1 MSFIRILKLI
11 KIKKSFKKWSKFFKE
26 IAYQIHFV
34 NLGVKTGFLWDF
46 GVTIDFNLFNLFILE
61 LIEIGLTSNSL
72 KVVTLLDEIF
82 LINYKMESPEF
93 VFVDVTKNSKPKIIE
108 ENNSENIWYMN
119 FIHENSGSI
128 SKLIPPENSCI
139 PSLIG
144 ILIGFPVI
152 YWYNN
157 KISDENCL
165 GNVILNVYQ
174 ARFEEC
180 TVMSFSIPES
190 LITNNLQVKNL
201 IDKWINN
208 LNQFEISVK
217 VFKTESSVIIL

>member
-34 NLGVKTGFLWDF
+34 NLGVKRGFLWDF

-108 ENNSENIWYMN
+108 ENNSENIWYKN

-208 LNQFEISVK
+208 LNQFEISVN